1 MSASPNKTAFNTG
14 HGNKSIA
21 KSFDKIFIAIYFDN
35 KSLVIRLAMETYH
48 PLPDII
54 ERLSRHLSDGENA
67 VLTGHRRIGKT
78 LLMQHLE
85 DNAPDS
91 FVPTYLIVESVDTV
105 NEFYRKLV
113 AHLSDNFISRWDKAG
128 RGVSAWFRKVNIQE
142 VGKTIRFGD
151 PKQIDYHAEFRNLIE
166 SMEPERPIV
175 LMLDEFPQ
183 VIENIRDDKDGG
195 EAEVKRLLTT
205 QREFRQEPRF
215 KDKIRFVYAGSIGL
229 QNVVEGLGFSK
240 HINDLREVKM
250 RPFRRDEAE
259 AYLDGLLQRRS
270 LTAAPDIAALI
281 LERID
286 WLAPFFISLLV
297 DELFLSPIEAAHID
311 AAFTASL
318 KHRNNFEHWHRRL
331 RPPALKQEEYRF
343 CKTLL
348 NSTADPAKS
357 GSDQGEIYNLAVA
370 HGVEDEVPRL
380 LNILQHDGYLVRDER
395 NRYRFVSP
403 VIRAWWWSEI
413 AN

>member
-1 MSASPNKTAFNTG
+1 MDS
-14 HGNKSIA
+14 
-21 KSFDKIFIAIYFDN
+21 
-35 KSLVIRLAMETYH
+35 YH

-67 VLTGHRRIGKT
+67 VLTGHRHIGKT

-85 DNAPDS
+85 ENAPDS

-113 AHLSDNFISRWDKAG
+113 AHLSDNFISRWEKAG
-128 RGVSAWFRKVNIQE
+128 RGVGAWFR
-142 VGKTIRFGD
+142 
-151 PKQIDYHAEFRNLIE
+151 NLLE
-166 SMEPERPIV
+166 SLEPERPIV

-229 QNVVEGLGFSK
+229 QNVVEGLGFTK

-259 AYLDGLLQRRS
+259 AYLDGLLRRRS

-281 LERID
+281 LDRID

-297 DELFLSPIEAAHID
+297 DELSLSPIAAAHID
-311 AAFTASL
+311 AAFAASL
-318 KHRNNFEHWHRRL
+318 RHRNHFEHWHRRL

-343 CKTLL
+343 CKALL